1 MQVKALRTRL
11 SFRSTKRDGYV
22 ENLYDGS
29 DIDDR
34 DYLGVGLKTIWD
46 ISDETSLKLTMMHN
60 EEKILG

>member
-1 MQVKALRTRL
+1 MDT
-11 SFRSTKRDGYV
+11 

-34 DYLGVGLKTIWD
+34 DYLGVRLKTIWD

-60 EEKILG
+60 EEEDARLRHQNAACNPNPCC